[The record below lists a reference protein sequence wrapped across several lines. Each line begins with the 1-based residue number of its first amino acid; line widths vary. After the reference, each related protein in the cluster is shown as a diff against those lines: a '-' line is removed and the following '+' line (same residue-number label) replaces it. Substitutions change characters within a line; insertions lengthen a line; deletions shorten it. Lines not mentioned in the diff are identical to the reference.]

1 MLSWRNLRYHILT
14 PFKNL
19 TVQERILQ
27 TLRLF
32 AACSTIAYT
41 IALLGAPFL
50 SNKIYLSRIDCA
62 HLDVAYGLY
71 KSLRNSVT
79 VSPEVFE
86 ESGAAAFPVDST
98 LTNSEITLLSQ
109 YAESQVASAPQFIVT
124 SLWSWCYGNYDST
137 QYYNKYGEMKVKKH
151 NVVMVCS
158 DIPTEYVFNYREEL
172 QQIGLSSILAYAYQS
187 ANYEDEHYTD
197 VVKLRHHRY
206 NLVAAALTFCGAS
219 QLILLILMVIMYQTR
234 GKEKDLS
241 KHPQILNHLVAL
253 TSVASC
259 ISVCVGTGII
269 FTMLKQI
276 QSEIAENLGDF
287 GVTFHLG
294 KAWFALLWLCT
305 SFSVVSML
313 LWVLPLWCANPT
325 DDYEEDLEV
334 DFVYHGAE
342 RTVHPRK
349 SRMMFKKPSMNELTK
364 ELSES
369 PVDDVRVENRD
380 EIKELKQAKSRRS
393 LYDGKLNFMVRM
405 GSKKSNNLEGR
416 GLMSD
421 NEANEN
427 SSSDENDAA
436 KDLYSSSQRLNQ
448 LFQTGIQLDY
458 IDKKEEELRKLGESI
473 STNHPVRR
481 TKSRVKRN
489 QDDQEV
495 PQDQAKDLL
504 YNDVSIQQY
513 SNYPTNDFLHYRE
526 ETYDGYKEGETILSR
541 KGTSLSRNKMS
552 SSNLTDSQMNTESS
566 RTTNTDMNSP
576 TAGNEAQFYQ
586 VLDSNPLSHHP
597 LQARK
602 LQNPKAQLNVNENRL
617 STAGSFLNDDE
628 LQYLDSNNFIGK
640 Y

>member
-334 DFVYHGAE
+334 DF
-342 RTVHPRK
+342 
-349 SRMMFKKPSMNELTK
+349 
-364 ELSES
+364 
-369 PVDDVRVENRD
+369 
-380 EIKELKQAKSRRS
+380 LKQAKSRRS

-405 GSKKSNNLEGR
+405 GSKKSNNSEGR

-427 SSSDENDAA
+427 KVESAFPN
-436 KDLYSSSQRLNQ
+436 RH
-448 LFQTGIQLDY
+448 T
-458 IDKKEEELRKLGESI
+458 EEELRKLGESI

-541 KGTSLSRNKMS
+541 KGTSLSRNKM
-552 SSNLTDSQMNTESS
+552 T
-566 RTTNTDMNSP
+566 
-576 TAGNEAQFYQ
+576 
-586 VLDSNPLSHHP
+586 
-597 LQARK
+597 RK